1 MKMRFVC
8 GVVLL
13 TALSGAIVP
22 AALAEAAAE
31 VQRGVLRNG
40 PGYLG
45 IDVRDVGDDQVTV
58 LKLKDT
64 KGAEI
69 IRVDHDGPAGKMGLR
84 EHDVVLQMN
93 GVTIDDKEQLR
104 RMLHEYGPG
113 KQVSLVIE
121 RDGAMLAVSAAMAD
135 RTQLERDAW
144 EQHLGGTSLPGPQ
157 APAMAF
163 PTGDVSIA
171 GAAPTAPAP
180 ASRYSKSFLGTL
192 LTSPTYTG
200 AMLEVMMPQLAQF
213 FGVPTGTGLLV
224 RSVVDNSPAAMA
236 GLHAGDVVTRADG
249 RTLKT
254 MGDWTK
260 MIREAKGKPVQVT
273 MLRDHQEKTLNLTP
287 DVKHK

>member
-1 MKMRFVC
+1 M
-8 GVVLL
+8 
-13 TALSGAIVP
+13 
-22 AALAEAAAE
+22 E
-31 VQRGVLRNG
+31 VQRGLVRTG

-45 IDVRDVGDDQVTV
+45 IDVRDLGDEQVTA

-93 GVTIDDKEQLR
+93 GLAIEDREQLR
-104 RMLHEYGPG
+104 RMLRECSPG
-113 KQVSLVIE
+113 RQVSLMIE
-121 RDGAMLAVSAAMAD
+121 RDGTMLVVTAAMAD
-135 RTQLERDAW
+135 RAQLERNAW
-144 EQHLGGTSLPGPQ
+144 EQHLGATIPGQQ
-157 APAMAF
+157 APPMAF
-163 PTGDVSIA
+163 PTGDVSIS
-171 GAAPTAPAP
+171 GAAALASGPV
-180 ASRYSKSFLGTL
+180 SRYSKSFLGTL

-200 AMLEVMMPQLAQF
+200 AMLEVMLPQLAQF

-224 RSVVDNSPAAMA
+224 RSVADNSPAAMA

-260 MIREAKGKPVQVT
+260 RVREAKGRPLQV
-273 MLRDHQEKTLNLTP
+273 MMQRDHQERLLTLTP